1 MPVKERIG
9 RVISD
14 KMQKTIT
21 VLVETRVIHPRYK
34 KTITRRKKFY
44 AHDEREEARV
54 GDVVR
59 IRETRPLSKL
69 KRWRLVEILQR
80 APTGVSPL
88 EEGVEPEEEPE
99 VLEVERA
106 TAPTPPASPAAK
118 DTQKQEHEQEQE
130 KAEKPQSR
138 GTGTDTGEAS

>member
-1 MPVKERIG
+1 MPVKERVG

-21 VLVETRVIHPRYK
+21 VLVETRVEHPRYK

-69 KRWRLVEILQR
+69 KRWRLVEILKR
-80 APTGVSPL
+80 APSGVSPL
-88 EEGVEPEEEPE
+88 EEGVEPEKEPE
-99 VLEVERA
+99 VREVEEA
-106 TAPTPPASPAAK
+106 TAPLSPPAQTQPTAAAEAK
-118 DTQKQEHEQEQE
+118 DEEPDE
-130 KAEKPQSR
+130 EKPQ
-138 GTGTDTGEAS
+138 GEG

>member
-1 MPVKERIG
+1 MPVKERVG

-59 IRETRPLSKL
+59 TRETRPLSKL

-99 VLEVERA
+99 VLEVEKA
-106 TAPTPPASPAAK
+106 TAPTPTPPPPPAPAA
-118 DTQKQEHEQEQE
+118 QETEEHREE
-130 KAEKPQSR
+130 EKPEAA
-138 GTGTDTGEAS
+138 GEAS

>member
-1 MPVKERIG
+1 MPVKERVG

-99 VLEVERA
+99 VLEVEKA
-106 TAPTPPASPAAK
+106 TAPTPPPAQAAEDAEAGEGEDK
-118 DTQKQEHEQEQE
+118 DKDKDKDE
-130 KAEKPQSR
+130 EKPQA
-138 GTGTDTGEAS
+138 TGEAS